1 MEREELV
8 NRILNINPECD
19 LDDCTT
25 ELVGTYLNELEN
37 YLLLSPKVEEEILE
51 YKYEEV
57 KEVHLAEI
65 TKDENLEINEYENI
79 FVNDKITDAVEELN
93 NYGWNTE
100 YIDRTVSKI
109 LNCNGNINV
118 YAYVVK

>member
-109 LNCNGNINV
+109 LNCNGNIDV

>member
-1 MEREELV
+1 MEREKLV

-25 ELVGTYLNELEN
+25 ELVEIYLNELEN

-109 LNCNGNINV
+109 LNCNGNIDV

>member
-1 MEREELV
+1 MEREKLV

-25 ELVGTYLNELEN
+25 ELVGIYLNELEN

-65 TKDENLEINEYENI
+65 TKDENLEINEYKNI

-109 LNCNGNINV
+109 LNCNGNIDV